1 MNYELF
7 QIKLKYDAL
16 NQEIDEISKRIKERN
31 LKIDKD
37 MAEFAK
43 AQSNQSSQ
51 SQDINTQPTVGEPQ
65 PETPPLTAQEV
76 YAIAQNPQ
84 KWSQF
89 LEARKPELMAVW
101 GRRSA

>member
-7 QIKLKYDAL
+7 QLKLKYDAM
-16 NQEIDEISKRIKERN
+16 NQKADEVLQQLKERN

-37 MAEFAK
+37 MAEFK
-43 AQSNQSSQ
+43 KSQETQTTQQGISTQS
-51 SQDINTQPTVGEPQ
+51 TVGELQ
-65 PETPPLTAQEV
+65 PESPALTAQEV
-76 YAIAQNPQ
+76 YAIAQDPK

-89 LEARKPELMAVW
+89 LEAKKPEMESVW

>member
-1 MNYELF
+1 MNYQLF

-37 MAEFAK
+37 MAEFTK
-43 AQSNQSSQ
+43 SQTNQS
-51 SQDINTQPTVGEPQ
+51 TQQQGSSTQHTVCQPQ
-65 PETPPLTAQEV
+65 PESPALTAQEV
-76 YAIAQNPQ
+76 YAIAQDPK

-89 LEARKPELMAVW
+89 LAAKKPELDAVW
-101 GRRSA
+101 RRRSA